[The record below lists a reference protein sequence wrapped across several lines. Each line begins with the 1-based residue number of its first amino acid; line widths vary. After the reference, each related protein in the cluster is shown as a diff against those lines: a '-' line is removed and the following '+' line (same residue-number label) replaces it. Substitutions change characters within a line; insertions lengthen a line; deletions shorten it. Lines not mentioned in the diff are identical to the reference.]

1 MEEHRDTEGRW
12 FEPSHVSK
20 ATVGGWTAGDRYN
33 RFIWVG
39 VSYQPS
45 DNVNITVALIFP
57 KNNSCNVPS
66 AKRFNGLSAKYP
78 HYSWSSEG
86 LKTIAMKKQKIVN
99 LWSKKTT
106 ISEGVVTDKRI
117 YKRVTKQTDGYDV
130 KVYWFAVNGGKKKP
144 VPYDEQQHLEELY
157 QAKIKQ
163 Q

>member
-1 MEEHRDTEGRW
+1 MVVQGLAAYYGSSTLLT
-12 FEPSHVSK
+12 PSK

-86 LKTIAMKKQKIVN
+86 LK
-99 LWSKKTT
+99 
-106 ISEGVVTDKRI
+106 
-117 YKRVTKQTDGYDV
+117 
-130 KVYWFAVNGGKKKP
+130 
-144 VPYDEQQHLEELY
+144 QQ
-157 QAKIKQ
+157 
-163 Q
+163 